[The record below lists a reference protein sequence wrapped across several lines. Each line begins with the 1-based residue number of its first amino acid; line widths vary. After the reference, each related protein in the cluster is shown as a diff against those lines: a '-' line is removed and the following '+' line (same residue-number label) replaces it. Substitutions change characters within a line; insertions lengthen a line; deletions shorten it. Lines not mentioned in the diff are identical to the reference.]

1 MKHITRKTLG
11 ALLALVMVLALLPAV
26 TTTAWADHVH
36 HFTYSASGATIT
48 ATCDADG
55 CNLPENKVTLTIVA
69 TTNLYANDGLSKE
82 ASLVGLQ
89 EYNAATGFN
98 LSTDNIIYRK
108 GDSSFST
115 TKIKNGTAGVSS
127 AYEARIAYNGT
138 DNFGNKVAKVSFALT
153 SKPTPHT
160 HVFTYAANGA
170 VITATCTQNASNM
183 EACDLTNK
191 QATLTLN
198 APLHTTYGDGKN
210 AAATFTG
217 AIPGVNNPTIN
228 YRRSDTP
235 LGTAAPIDAGTYT
248 AWCQLGSVTASV
260 DYTIGKA
267 ANPGWTTMP
276 HAIENLVYTG
286 SDQALITAGVAGG
299 GNALYTVGTNPD
311 KEPDPAMGEMPYSG
325 AVPELTNAG
334 TYYVWCK
341 IDGGKN
347 YTSIAAQKITV
358 TIAKA
363 TPTDLATPNDLTATY
378 GDTLSSVTLPQGW
391 AWADGSQSVGNVGP
405 HTFKAN
411 YTPAD
416 TDNYN
421 TVQNVDVTVFVEKAN
436 ITPTVTIT
444 GWTEG
449 GKANTPTVN
458 GNTGNGDV
466 TFTYA
471 KQGSQDFTEEVPTK
485 AGKYTV
491 KATVAE
497 TENYNGGE
505 ATAEFTIKSRP
516 VYESEPSSLTVTSTL
531 GTITR
536 VTVDGKTVDS
546 KYYTVSGSNV
556 VLSDEFMCSLSNGT
570 HTIRLYDGVT
580 YATAT
585 WTVSGNTTPT
595 ITAPKTA
602 DPGVAIYAALALTS
616 TLGLAWVARKRK
628 AS

>member
-26 TTTAWADHVH
+26 TTTAWADHAH

-48 ATCDADG
+48 ATCDAEG
-55 CNLPENKVTLTIVA
+55 CNLPENKVTLTIVP
-69 TTNLYANDGLSKE
+69 NPVLYYNDGQPKE
-82 ASLVGLQ
+82 ASLEGL
-89 EYNAATGFN
+89 EAFNAATEKN
-98 LSTDNIIYRK
+98 ISTDNIAYYK
-108 GDSSFST
+108 GDSNVTAQIKAGSGTSIKGATYTARLDVEGKRATVPFSL
-115 TKIKNGTAGVSS
+115 TA
-127 AYEARIAYNGT
+127 
-138 DNFGNKVAKVSFALT
+138 
-153 SKPTPHT
+153 KPTPHT
-160 HVFTYAANGA
+160 HVFTYAANGNI
-170 VITATCTQNASNM
+170 ITATCTQNASNM

-235 LGTAAPIDAGTYT
+235 LGTAAPTDAGTYT
-248 AWCQLGSVTASV
+248 AWCQLGSATASV
-260 DYTIGKA
+260 EYTIGKA

-347 YTSIAAQKITV
+347 YTSIAAQKIAV

-363 TPTDLATPNDLTATY
+363 DPTWATPTDLTAAY

-391 AWADGSQSVGNVGP
+391 AWADGSQSVGNAGSN
-405 HTFKAN
+405 TFKASF
-411 YTPAD
+411 TPAD

-421 TVQNVDVTVFVEKAN
+421 TVQNVDVTVSVKKADIN
-436 ITPTVTIT
+436 PTVSMKN
-444 GWTEG
+444 WTEG
-449 GKANTPTVN
+449 YRASEPVLE
-458 GNTGNGDV
+458 GNPGAGDV

-471 KQGSQDFTEEVPTK
+471 KQGKDDFTDKKPTS
-485 AGKYTV
+485 AGRYIV

-497 TENYNGGE
+497 TANYNGGE
-505 ATAEFTIKSRP
+505 ATAQFTINADDSAD
-516 VYESEPSSLTVTSTL
+516 LTVTSPLTS
-531 GTITR
+531 ITR
-536 VTVDGKTVDS
+536 VTLNGRVVSPSNYIVVGGDVQFTDAFLASLKPGTYTIKVTDGTTTATATYRVENGTV
-546 KYYTVSGSNV
+546 GSV
-556 VLSDEFMCSLSNGT
+556 VLS
-570 HTIRLYDGVT
+570 
-580 YATAT
+580 AT
-585 WTVSGNTTPT
+585 
-595 ITAPKTA
+595 TA
-602 DPGVAIYAALALTS
+602 DPGVAIYAALAVSS
-616 TLGLAWVARKRK
+616 TLGLAWVGRKRK
-628 AS
+628 DD

>member
-11 ALLALVMVLALLPAV
+11 ALLALVLVLALLPAV
-26 TTTAWADHVH
+26 TTTAWADHAH

-48 ATCDADG
+48 ATCDAEG

-98 LSTDNIIYRK
+98 LSTDNIIYLK
-108 GDSSFST
+108 GTSSFST
-115 TKIKNGTAGVSS
+115 AKIKNGTAGVSS

-160 HVFTYAANGA
+160 HVFTYAANGNI
-170 VITATCTQNASNM
+170 ITATCTQNASNM

-235 LGTAAPIDAGTYT
+235 LGTAAPVDAGTYT
-248 AWCQLGSVTASV
+248 AWCQVGSATASV
-260 DYTIGKA
+260 EYTIGKA
-267 ANPGWTTMP
+267 ANPGWATMP

-299 GNALYTVGTNPD
+299 GNALYTVGTDPD
-311 KEPDPAMGEMPYSG
+311 NEPDDTAGGRPYTSS
-325 AVPELTNAG
+325 VPETTNAG
-334 TYYVWCK
+334 TYYVWYK

-347 YTSIAAQKITV
+347 YTSIAAQKIAV

-363 TPTDLATPNDLTATY
+363 DPTWATPTDLTATY
-378 GDTLSSVTLPQGW
+378 GDTLSSVTLPEGW
-391 AWADGSQSVGNVGP
+391 AWADGNQSVGNVGSN
-405 HTFKAN
+405 TFKAN

-416 TDNYN
+416 TGNYN
-421 TVQNVDVTVFVEKAN
+421 TVQNVDVTVSVKKAN
-436 ITPTVTIT
+436 ITPTVSIT

-449 GKANTPTVN
+449 GKANAPTVN

-471 KQGSQDFTEEVPTK
+471 EQGSQDFTEEVPTK

-497 TENYNGGE
+497 TDNYNG
-505 ATAEFTIKSRP
+505 ATATADFTISRQIVDTTP
-516 VYESEPSSLTVTSTL
+516 VSGLTVTTPL
-531 GTITR
+531 TNVTR
-536 VTVDGKTVDS
+536 VTLNGRVVS
-546 KYYTVSGSNV
+546 PSNYTVVGGNVYFTEAFLATLASGNYTINLTDGATTVTATYRVENGTVGSV
-556 VLSDEFMCSLSNGT
+556 VLS
-570 HTIRLYDGVT
+570 
-580 YATAT
+580 AT
-585 WTVSGNTTPT
+585 
-595 ITAPKTA
+595 TA
-602 DPGVAIYAALALTS
+602 DPGVALYAALALTS
-616 TLGLAWVARKRK
+616 TLGLAWMGRKRK
-628 AS
+628 DD

>member
-26 TTTAWADHVH
+26 TTTAHAVVHTH

-55 CNLPENKVTLTIVA
+55 CNLPENKVTLTIVP
-69 TTNLYANDGLSKE
+69 NPVLYYDDGQPKE
-82 ASLVGLQ
+82 ASLEGL
-89 EYNAATGFN
+89 EAFNAATGK
-98 LSTDNIIYRK
+98 SITTDNIAYYK
-108 GDSSFST
+108 GDSNVT
-115 TKIKNGTAGVSS
+115 AQIKAGSGISIKGATYTARLDVESKR
-127 AYEARIAYNGT
+127 AT
-138 DNFGNKVAKVSFALT
+138 VSFTLT
-153 SKPTPHT
+153 AKPIPHT
-160 HVFTYAANGA
+160 HSFTYTANGA
-170 VITATCTQNASNM
+170 VITATCTGTTGT
-183 EACDLTNK
+183 CDLTNK

-217 AIPGVNNPTIN
+217 EIPGVTNPTI
-228 YRRSDTP
+228 YYSKGSVT
-235 LGTAAPIDAGTYT
+235 LSSAPDDAGTYT
-248 AWCQLGSVTASV
+248 AWCQLGNATARV
-260 DYTIGKA
+260 EYTIGKA
-267 ANPGWTTMP
+267 ANPGWATMP

-286 SDQALITAGVAGG
+286 SAQALITAGTASNGDIRYG
-299 GNALYTVGTNPD
+299 LGTADSDEDAYYT
-311 KEPDPAMGEMPYSG
+311 G
-325 AVPELTNAG
+325 AVPSAVNAG

-347 YTSIAAQKITV
+347 YTSIAAQKIAV

-363 TPTDLATPNDLTATY
+363 DPTWATPTDLTATY

-391 AWADGSQSVGNVGP
+391 AWADGNQSVGNVGP

-416 TDNYN
+416 TGNYN
-421 TVQNVDVTVFVEKAN
+421 TVENVDVTVTVEKAN

-449 GKANTPTVN
+449 GKANAPTLE

-497 TENYNGGE
+497 TDNYNGGE
-505 ATAEFTIKSRP
+505 ATAEFTIREK
-516 VYESEPSSLTVTSTL
+516 VVAPSNSLTVTSPLTSVK
-531 GTITR
+531 R
-536 VTVDGKTVDS
+536 VTLNGRVVS
-546 KYYTVSGSNV
+546 PSNYTVVGGNVYFTEAFLATLASGNYTIKLTDGTTTVTAAYRVENGTVGST
-556 VLSDEFMCSLSNGT
+556 VLS
-570 HTIRLYDGVT
+570 
-580 YATAT
+580 ATT
-585 WTVSGNTTPT
+585 G
-595 ITAPKTA
+595 
-602 DPGVAIYAALALTS
+602 DPGVALYGLLAVSS
-616 TLGLAWVARKRK
+616 TLGLAFVCKKRK
-628 AS
+628 DA